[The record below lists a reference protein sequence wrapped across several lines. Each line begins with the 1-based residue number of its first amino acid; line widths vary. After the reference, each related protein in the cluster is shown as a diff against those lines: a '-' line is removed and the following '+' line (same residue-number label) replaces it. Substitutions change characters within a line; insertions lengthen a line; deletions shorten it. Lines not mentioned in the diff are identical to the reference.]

1 MEAVTLSLSVHI
13 PPLPTVKSPLAA
25 TTTSSPKA
33 AKRFSSPLS
42 PRTAPF
48 TFGSASI
55 LPFLTL
61 MNLCDYGGRAG
72 RVGRPQALQVNARLM
87 ASAEWVKV
95 VTWEFNLAWFKVK

>member
-61 MNLCDYGGRAG
+61 MNLCGY
-72 RVGRPQALQVNARLM
+72 GRPQALQVNARLM
-87 ASAEWVKV
+87 ASAECAKLSRGNSIWHGLK
-95 VTWEFNLAWFKVK
+95 